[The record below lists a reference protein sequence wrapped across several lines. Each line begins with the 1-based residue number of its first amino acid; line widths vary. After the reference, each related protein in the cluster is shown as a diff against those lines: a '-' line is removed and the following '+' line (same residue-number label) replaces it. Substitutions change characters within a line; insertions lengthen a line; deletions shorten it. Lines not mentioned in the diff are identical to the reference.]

1 MMRNRNHNLGVALS
15 MAEQKKAK
23 AKGRKIG
30 RDRKKGER
38 YRARIGKP
46 LGPGV
51 PGNKAGRNH
60 VRQA

>member
-1 MMRNRNHNLGVALS
+1 

-30 RDRKKGER
+30 RDRKKGES

-60 VRQA
+60 KRR